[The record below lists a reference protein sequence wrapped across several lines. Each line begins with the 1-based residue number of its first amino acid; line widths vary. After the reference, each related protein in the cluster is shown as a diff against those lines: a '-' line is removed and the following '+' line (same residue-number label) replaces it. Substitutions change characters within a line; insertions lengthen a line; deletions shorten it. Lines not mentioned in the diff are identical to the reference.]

1 RRSQDEVQELTD
13 DKVAEI
19 DRLLE
24 AKEKEIL
31 EV

>member
-1 RRSQDEVQELTD
+1 TDARVGELDEAL
-13 DKVAEI
+13 A
-19 DRLLE
+19 